1 MSKYEINFEREILRE
16 KSAGILAD
24 FDRYLEDNNIDYD
37 DTKNPIILLERAI
50 TEIYRN
56 IFKPE
61 YDNMVSLKEA
71 NAKLDLATE
80 ILNKLS

>member
-37 DTKNPIILLERAI
+37 DIKNPIILLERAI
-50 TEIYRN
+50 VEIYRN

-61 YDNMVSLKEA
+61 YDNMISLKEV

>member
-24 FDRYLEDNNIDYD
+24 FDRYLEENDIDYND
-37 DTKNPIILLERAI
+37 VKNPIVLLERAI
-50 TEIYRN
+50 TEIYCN

-61 YDNMVSLKEA
+61 YENIIKLKEA
-71 NAKLDLATE
+71 NAKLDFAAE

>member
-24 FDRYLEDNNIDYD
+24 FDRYLEDSNIDYD

-61 YDNMVSLKEA
+61 YDNMISLKEA

>member
-16 KSAGILAD
+16 KNVGILAD

-50 TEIYRN
+50 RA
-56 IFKPE
+56 F
-61 YDNMVSLKEA
+61 
-71 NAKLDLATE
+71 
-80 ILNKLS
+80 ILGGQPGVGKSGLTAVLEGGE

>member
-24 FDRYLEDNNIDYD
+24 FDRYLEENDIDYND
-37 DTKNPIILLERAI
+37 VKNPIVLLERAI

-61 YDNMVSLKEA
+61 YENIIKLKEA
-71 NAKLDLATE
+71 NAKLDFAAE